1 MFSARFRWRSCVIS
15 EAERLG
21 GDKALS
27 IDGLTV
33 ADQWALIERR

>member
-1 MFSARFRWRSCVIS
+1 MFSARFRWRSCV